1 MKNLF
6 HIIKFS
12 SQFQIFILFSVD
24 RITHLIVKLSSPVL
38 PTPPSHQPSSQSPL
52 LLPPLLTS
60 SYGSTS
66 KVGCWTNFLLSP
78 LGHLTHWCY
87 LYTYNSH
94 LAFPAG
100 PISRSHLHIYST
112 WMPKKHIEPYWPP
125 HESLIFPHLSP
136 LIDPHFS
143 S

>member
-78 LGHLTHWCY
+78 LGHLTHCMS
-87 LYTYNSH
+87 LNATCTPTTLTLHFQLDQFPGLTFISTPHGCLRSTLNLTGHHMSH
-94 LAFPAG
+94 WSFPTLV
-100 PISRSHLHIYST
+100 HL
-112 WMPKKHIEPYWPP
+112 
-125 HESLIFPHLSP
+125 
-136 LIDPHFS
+136 
-143 S
+143 